1 MRYLLAYIVERFSD
15 VWVMPRDRTSPEK
28 VILAKPRGFC
38 AGVDRAI
45 DVVNLALELYQP
57 PVYVRKQI
65 VHNRYVIERLS
76 ERGAVFVDEID
87 EVPEGALVIVSAHGV
102 SPEIFQKARQ
112 KRLNVIDATCPLVT
126 KVHAEVK
133 RFDQEGHSIILIGHE
148 GHDEVVGTMGELP
161 GQIQLVSTVEQAE
174 NVQVPDSEKVA
185 VATQTT
191 LSVDDAR
198 AILDVLKRRFPKL
211 VTPSS
216 DDICYATQNRQ
227 AAVKLIA
234 QQADVVLVV
243 GSDNSSNSERLREV
257 AEASGTPAYL
267 IDNVSEIQGGWLEGA
282 DVVGITAGAS
292 APEKLVQD
300 VVSFFKEMGVEKFE
314 DFEAMT
320 EKVAFALPSIS
331 FQEFAKETG
340 NSAAHH

>member
-1 MRYLLAYIVERFSD
+1 
-15 VWVMPRDRTSPEK
+15 MPRTGISPQK
-28 VILAKPRGFC
+28 VLLAKPRGFC
-38 AGVDRAI
+38 AGVDRAV

-65 VHNRYVIERLS
+65 VHNRYVIETLS
-76 ERGAVFVDEID
+76 QKGAIFVDEID
-87 EVPEGALVIVSAHGV
+87 EVPEGALVIFSAHGV
-102 SPEIFQKARQ
+102 SPEVFQRAQQ
-112 KRLNVIDATCPLVT
+112 KNLNVIDATCPLVM
-126 KVHAEVK
+126 KVHSEVK
-133 RFDQEGHSIILIGHE
+133 RFAQEDLSIILVGHA
-148 GHDEVVGTMGELP
+148 GHDEVIGTMGELP

-174 NVQVPDSEKVA
+174 QVQVSDSDRVA
-185 VATQTT
+185 ITTQTT

-198 AILDVLKRRFPKL
+198 AILDVLRGRFPRL
-211 VTPSS
+211 VSPSN

-234 QQADVVLVV
+234 QQSDLVLVL

-257 AEASGTPAYL
+257 AEASGARAYL
-267 IDNVSEIQGGWLEGA
+267 IDNVSEIQSDWLDGV

-300 VVSFFKEMGVEKFE
+300 VVACFKEMGVENFE
-314 DFEAMT
+314 NFEAMT

-331 FQEFAKETG
+331 FQEFEK
-340 NSAAHH
+340 SAANQPANH

>member
-1 MRYLLAYIVERFSD
+1 
-15 VWVMPRDRTSPEK
+15 MPRDRTFPRK

-38 AGVDRAI
+38 AGVERAI
-45 DVVNLALELYQP
+45 DVVNLALELYEP

-65 VHNRYVIERLS
+65 VHNRYVIETLS
-76 ERGAVFVDEID
+76 RKGAIFVDEVD
-87 EVPEGALVIVSAHGV
+87 DVPEGAVVIVSAHGV
-102 SPEIFQKARQ
+102 SPDVFQEARQ

-133 RFDQEGHSIILIGHE
+133 RFASEGLSIILIGHE

-161 GQIQLVSTVEQAE
+161 GQIQLVSTEEQAE
-174 NVQVPDSEKVA
+174 QLQVPDKEKVA
-185 VATQTT
+185 VTTQTT
-191 LSVDDAR
+191 LSVDDAW
-198 AILDVLKRRFPKL
+198 AILDVLRRRFPQL

-234 QQADVVLVV
+234 QQADLVLVV

-257 AEASGTPAYL
+257 AEASGARAYL
-267 IDNVSEIQGGWLEGA
+267 IDNVSEIQNEWLDGA
-282 DVVGITAGAS
+282 EVLGITAGAS
-292 APEKLVQD
+292 APEKLIHD
-300 VVSFFKEMGVEKFE
+300 VVECFRQMGVETFE
-314 DFEAMT
+314 EFEAIT

-331 FQEFAKETG
+331 FQGFAKNAGDPATRHQG
-340 NSAAHH
+340 KPS

>member
-1 MRYLLAYIVERFSD
+1 
-15 VWVMPRDRTSPEK
+15 MPRHRNSPRK

-38 AGVDRAI
+38 AGVERAI
-45 DVVNLALELYQP
+45 DVVDLALELYQP

-65 VHNRYVIERLS
+65 VHNRYVIETLS
-76 ERGAVFVDEID
+76 KKGAVFVDEVD

-102 SPEIFQKARQ
+102 SPDVFEKAQQR
-112 KRLNVIDATCPLVT
+112 RLNVIDATCPLVM

-133 RFDQEGHSIILIGHE
+133 RFARQGLSIILIGHE
-148 GHDEVVGTMGELP
+148 GHDEVIGTMGEMP
-161 GQIQLVSTVEQAE
+161 GRIHLVSTVEQAE
-174 NVQVPDSEKVA
+174 GVQVPDSEKVA
-185 VATQTT
+185 VTTQTT

-198 AILDVLKRRFPKL
+198 AILEVLKRRFPGL

-234 QQADVVLVV
+234 QETGLVLVV

-257 AEASGTPAYL
+257 AEASGARSYL
-267 IDNVSEIQGGWLEGA
+267 IDNVSEIQDEWLHGV

-292 APEKLVQD
+292 APEKLVLD
-300 VVSFFKEMGVEKFE
+300 VVEFFREMGVEKFE

-320 EKVAFALPSIS
+320 EQVAFALPSIS
-331 FQEFAKETG
+331 FQEFAKTAG
-340 NSAAHH
+340 HSVTPR

>member
-1 MRYLLAYIVERFSD
+1 
-15 VWVMPRDRTSPEK
+15 

-38 AGVDRAI
+38 AGVERAI
-45 DVVNLALELYQP
+45 DIVNLALELYQP

-65 VHNRYVIERLS
+65 VHNRYVIETLS
-76 ERGAVFVDEID
+76 KRGAIFVDEVD

-102 SPEIFQKARQ
+102 SPDVFQNARQ
-112 KRLNVIDATCPLVT
+112 RHLNVIDATCPLVT

-133 RFDQEGHSIILIGHE
+133 RFAREGLSIILIGHE
-148 GHDEVVGTMGELP
+148 GHDEVIGTMGELP

-174 NVQVPDSEKVA
+174 DVQVSNSDKVA

-198 AILDVLKRRFPKL
+198 AILDVLKRRFPRL

-234 QQADVVLVV
+234 QQADLVLVV

-257 AEASGTPAYL
+257 AEVSGARSFL
-267 IDNVSEIQGGWLEGA
+267 IDNVSEIQDEWLDGVE
-282 DVVGITAGAS
+282 VVGITAGAS
-292 APEKLVQD
+292 APEKLVLD
-300 VVSFFKEMGVEKFE
+300 VVEFFREIGVQKFE
-314 DFEAMT
+314 NFEAMT
-320 EKVAFALPSIS
+320 EQVAFALPSIT
-331 FQEFAKETG
+331 FQEFAKDAG
-340 NSAAHH
+340 NSATHH

>member
-1 MRYLLAYIVERFSD
+1 
-15 VWVMPRDRTSPEK
+15 MPRHRNSPRK

-38 AGVDRAI
+38 AGVERAI
-45 DVVNLALELYQP
+45 DVVDLALELYQP

-65 VHNRYVIERLS
+65 VHNRYVIETLS
-76 ERGAVFVDEID
+76 KKGAVFVDEVD

-102 SPEIFQKARQ
+102 SPDVFEKAQQR
-112 KRLNVIDATCPLVT
+112 RLNVIDATCPLVM

-133 RFDQEGHSIILIGHE
+133 RFARQGLSIILIGHE
-148 GHDEVVGTMGELP
+148 GHDEVIGTMGEMP
-161 GQIQLVSTVEQAE
+161 GRIHLVSTVEQAE
-174 NVQVPDSEKVA
+174 GVQVPDSEKVA
-185 VATQTT
+185 VTTQTT

-198 AILDVLKRRFPKL
+198 AILEVLKRRFPGL

-234 QQADVVLVV
+234 QEAGLVLVV

-257 AEASGTPAYL
+257 AEASGARSYL
-267 IDNVSEIQGGWLEGA
+267 IDNVSEIQDEWLDGV

-292 APEKLVQD
+292 APEKLVLD
-300 VVSFFKEMGVEKFE
+300 VVEFFREMGVEKFE

-320 EKVAFALPSIS
+320 EQVAFALPSIS
-331 FQEFAKETG
+331 FQEFAKTAG
-340 NSAAHH
+340 HSVTPR